1 MQTYTDPA
9 TGRRYAVDPATGRS
23 YWVDEQQGPQAQP
36 GQQPSHQ
43 GYQPQ
48 PDHQLQPEYQPR
60 PDYQRQPEYQPQ
72 PEYQLQPEYRG
83 QPDHRSYD
91 QPQPMAALR
100 PGLDGHPAVL
110 SPSAPAR
117 PGKRR
122 SVPGWIWGV
131 GGLVIGLAI
140 GSLLGGSDPTT
151 TTVAAPVPSAS
162 GKAAS
167 SPAPKA
173 AAGAA
178 KFGTPVRDGKFEFTV
193 TGVKT
198 ATKVG
203 NEFLSKAAQGQFLIY
218 SITVRNIGDQAQLFD
233 ASSQKLHDAAGK
245 EYSADAEAGIYLG
258 DAGNALL
265 EQVNPGNSV
274 RGQVV
279 FDVPKGTTAAT
290 LELHDSPFSGGVD
303 VIPAK

>member
-23 YWVDEQQGPQAQP
+23 YWVDEQQGHQAQP

-48 PDHQLQPEYQPR
+48 LARQQQPEYQPR
-60 PDYQRQPEYQPQ
+60 PAHQPQ
-72 PEYQLQPEYRG
+72 PEFPWQPHPQPYG
-83 QPDHRSYD
+83 QPQS
-91 QPQPMAALR
+91 MAALH
-100 PGLDGHPAVL
+100 PGLDERPAVL
-110 SPSAPAR
+110 APSAPAR

-140 GSLLGGSDPTT
+140 GSLLGRGDPTT
-151 TTVAAPVPSAS
+151 TTTTTAAAPAPSAS
-162 GKAAS
+162 GKAAA

-218 SITVRNIGDQAQLFD
+218 SITVRNIGDKAELFD

-245 EYSADAEAGIYLG
+245 EYSADTEAGIYLG
-258 DAGNALL
+258 DEGNAFL
-265 EQVNPGNSV
+265 EQINPGNSV
-274 RGQVV
+274 KGQVV
-279 FDVPKGTTAAT
+279 FDLPKGTTVVK

-303 VIPAK
+303 VIPVK